1 MRAPLEVRFERL
13 RKLID
18 RLSYESEKGGVI
30 VVEGIRDRDSLRKIG
45 ITGRILCLQSSRKN
59 TLGFVEELQGV
70 SEVIVLTDFDR
81 EGTFL
86 ARRLARILNAEGMRS
101 NLILWRDLRR
111 LARSDIRSIEELPK
125 YYQRLQVKQLF
136 NLPSRS
142 KQPREEATRL
152 ESIR

>member
-1 MRAPLEVRFERL
+1 MRAPLEVRLEKF

-18 RLSYESEKGGVI
+18 RLSYESQKGSVI
-30 VVEGIRDRDSLRKIG
+30 VVEGIRDRDSLRRIG

-59 TLGFVEELQGV
+59 TLGFVEDLQGV
-70 SEVIVLTDFDR
+70 GEVIVLTDFDR

-86 ARRLARILNAEGMRS
+86 ARRLARILNAQRMRS

-111 LARSDIRSIEELPK
+111 LTRSDIRSIEELPK
-125 YYQRLQVKQLF
+125 YYQRLQVKQLL

-142 KQPREEATRL
+142 RHSSETD
-152 ESIR
+152 